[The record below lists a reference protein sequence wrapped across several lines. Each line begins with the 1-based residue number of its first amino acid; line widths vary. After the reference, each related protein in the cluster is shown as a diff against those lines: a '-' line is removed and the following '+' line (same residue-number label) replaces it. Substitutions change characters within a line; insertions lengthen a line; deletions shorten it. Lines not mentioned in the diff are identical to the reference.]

1 MGAQQEEHNGHTK
14 QELLG
19 RGILVAVVDLLPH
32 VEIIIRPGVEL
43 ERYAPH
49 VVEHEEGAEHVAD
62 VGEGPRR
69 LLRDPGD
76 NVVED
81 LERGNQDEMDRPGAW
96 IEPQSAGSPTSWLS
110 SPAAGTHL
118 WH

>member
-1 MGAQQEEHNGHTK
+1 MSTQQKEYNGHTK

-96 IEPQSAGSPTSWLS
+96 IEPQSAGL
-110 SPAAGTHL
+110 L
-118 WH
+118 D